1 MIWWILF
8 ARREWFSLVKITV
21 KTKFLC
27 LRAGFEILRSKAVYR
42 LDPFVAT
49 KPERVSLIFYKE

>member
-8 ARREWFSLVKITV
+8 ARREWFNLVKITV
-21 KTKFLC
+21 KTKCLC
-27 LRAGFEILRSKAVYR
+27 FRAGFEILRLKAVYR